1 LLDVKRRSDVVLET
15 WRYAARRGLSG
26 TQPLEAL
33 VPLIA
38 ELEPGRIAPQW
49 REQLDLSS
57 ARRNI
62 VLEELEVLA
71 PVIARLGAKD
81 AVLAVIQAVEN
92 VASWW
97 P

>member
-1 LLDVKRRSDVVLET
+1 MDGSGAFISIEALTSIAPLLDSRSDVVLET
-15 WRYAARRGLSG
+15 WRYAAGRGSSG

-33 VPLIA
+33 VPH
-38 ELEPGRIAPQW
+38 
-49 REQLDLSS
+49 LDGSS

-71 PVIARLGAKD
+71 PVIARLGDKD
-81 AVLAVIQAVEN
+81 AVLAVIQAVED